1 MAFLGGD
8 GNISDLDIGD
18 DVHTIV
24 SVLNATGC
32 TFKMANF
39 MLCELNL
46 NLKST
51 KPEVVE
57 DQEDNQQLLPSFLNS
72 L

>member
-39 MLCELNL
+39 MLCELKFKIN
-46 NLKST
+46 KT
-51 KPEVVE
+51 RGCRRPGR
-57 DQEDNQQLLPSFLNS
+57 
-72 L
+72 